1 MSRNL
6 MKLARVAGLAAALS
20 LPLSGCILYDGNG
33 EDLKITHVHTP
44 DAAEIKRTY
53 AGTFPIA
60 QSITVP
66 PGYST
71 IYLSGM
77 VPSPVA
83 GTTDQYGNTEVQTES
98 VLKRIEEAL
107 KAEGLGFGDVVNMKV
122 YLVGDPAQGG
132 KMDFSG
138 MMKTY
143 TKYFGTAEQPNKPT
157 RTTVQISGLANPAF
171 LVEIEVVA
179 VKKAN

>member
-1 MSRNL
+1 MSRTL
-6 MKLARVAGLAAALS
+6 LKLTKVAGLAAGLS
-20 LPLSGCILYDGNG
+20 LPLSACVLYDGPGDGN
-33 EDLKITHVHTP
+33 LHLTV
-44 DAAEIKRTY
+44 DAPASADVKRTY

-60 QSITVP
+60 QAITVP

-71 IYLSGM
+71 VYVSGM
-77 VPSPVA
+77 VPSPIN
-83 GTTDQYGNTEVQTES
+83 GTTDQYGNTEAQTET
-98 VLKRIEEAL
+98 VLKKIEEAL

-122 YLVGDPAQGG
+122 YLVGDPALGG
-132 KMDFSG
+132 KMDFAG

-143 TKYFGTAEQPNKPT
+143 SKYFGTAEQPNKPT
-157 RTTVQISGLANPAF
+157 RATVQVSALVSPAY